1 MSNREYGLVVT
12 WSRTD
17 KSYIATCFEFP
28 GLSAF
33 GATAE
38 DALREA
44 QVALELFIK
53 DHDESGSSLPESG
66 TTLAYFGNPQAQTYR
81 ELVSPAQLIEIR
93 RLGRGLDFDT
103 EAECV
108 AVFKCKVEDL
118 SRKAAGVFISH
129 LLNKKLLPRAA

>member
-1 MSNREYGLVVT
+1 MGNCEYGFVVT

-17 KSYIATCFEFP
+17 RSYVAICFEFP

-44 QVALELFIK
+44 QVALELFI
-53 DHDESGSSLPESG
+53 ENYEENGEPLPEPG
-66 TTLAYFGNPQAQTYR
+66 TTLAYPGNPQAQTYA

-93 RLGRGLDFDT
+93 RLERRLDIDT
-103 EAECV
+103 ETECI
-108 AVFKCKVEDL
+108 AAFKCKVEDL
-118 SRKAAGVFISH
+118 SRKAASVFI
-129 LLNKKLLPRAA
+129 LQLRNKKLLPRAA